1 MIHILEQ
8 ALNLLRQGNPL
19 VEATVIM
26 HSGSTP
32 RAAGAK
38 MVIDPEGNGYGTIG
52 GGLLE
57 AVAMQTA
64 RSVMQSG
71 RSRILSFDLTGQDAA
86 AMDMICGGRT
96 QVLLDLVV
104 RGPETSLFFEERC
117 KALAAGRRRCFLTI
131 LEGVPDDIRAVT
143 RCPLEPE
150 RPIPGLSPTLEER
163 VREQA
168 AHTPY
173 LSVVAA
179 EDRIVVVEAIG
190 AFHTVY
196 LFGAGHVAV
205 DTAHFAARV
214 GFRVVVLDDR
224 AEFAN
229 AGRFPDAHQIQVVS
243 DFNRAFD
250 GIEVDADAFVVIIT
264 RGHIHDQTVLAK
276 ALSTNAAYI
285 GMIGSRRKR
294 DAIYDALL
302 AEGVSREDLQRV
314 RSPIGL
320 AIDAETPEEIAVSI
334 VAEMIRERAR
344 LNG

>member
-1 MIHILEQ
+1 MIPILEQ

-38 MVIDPEGNGYGTIG
+38 MVIDPDGNGYGTIG

-104 RGPETSLFFEERC
+104 PGPETSNCFEERR
-117 KALAAGRRRCFLTI
+117 KAVADGRRRCFLTL
-131 LEGVPDDIRAVT
+131 LEGDPDDIRLVT
-143 RCPLEPE
+143 RYLLEPE
-150 RPIPGLSPTLEER
+150 RPIPGLSPTLEAQ
-163 VREQA
+163 VRAQA

-173 LSVVAA
+173 LSMVAA
-179 EDRIVVVEAIG
+179 EDRLVVLETMG
-190 AFHTVY
+190 AVHTVY
-196 LFGAGHVAV
+196 LFGAGHVSV
-205 DTAHFAARV
+205 CTAHFAARV
-214 GFRVVVLDDR
+214 GFRVVVIDDR

-229 AGRFPDAHQIQVVS
+229 AVRFPDAHQIQVVS
-243 DFNRAFD
+243 DFNCAFD
-250 GIEVDADAFVVIIT
+250 DIDVDGDAFVVIIT
-264 RGHIHDQTVLAK
+264 RGHVHDLTVLAK
-276 ALSTNAAYI
+276 ALSTNAGYI

-294 DAIYDALL
+294 DAIYEALL

-314 RSPIGL
+314 HSPIGL

-344 LNG
+344 LNA